1 MSDKKRVE
9 VMIDG
14 IDFTVVGNDDEEY
27 VKSLAKSIDEGIK
40 KNLKRN
46 PRLTKTEA
54 ILLLAL
60 NLKDNLETEK
70 KKFRDYK
77 KELEE
82 ADDKESLVKIEKLEN
97 ELEDLRKFKKDSD
110 EIIEKYKNAEK
121 FSSDRFKE
129 ENAKLRETHKKLQSK
144 LVEEKD
150 YKKEINDLKNKL
162 ASQENLNFDRNKEI
176 INLKGAIRNL
186 KEEITKLEKGN

>member
-110 EIIEKYKNAEK
+110 EIIEKYKKAEK